1 MNVIQAINNVMAE
14 VREVR
19 KSERMEAPGQK
30 YMFRGVDQVVEA
42 LSAEV
47 RKQGIVIV
55 PIASEAPAYQT
66 AVSSQGKNLNCARV
80 LVTYRVYGP
89 EGDFID
95 GAAPGESMD
104 SGDKAVA
111 KAMSVAW
118 RTFLLQMFF
127 LPPKDPDPDSEV
139 YETAAVVPSAVAAR
153 QREAVYSE
161 WQDRVA
167 DLRGD
172 RDGLLSLYAE
182 AQKARV
188 GQAVLGMIL
197 AAGKE
202 AGKP

>member
-1 MNVIQAINNVMAE
+1 MNVIQAINKVMAE

-55 PIASEAPAYQT
+55 PIASEAPPYQT

-139 YETAAVVPSAVAAR
+139 YETVPRVTQANRQQEAA
-153 QREAVYSE
+153 YSE

-172 RDGLLSLYAE
+172 RDALLSLYAE